1 MNKPQIYEIL
11 KLEHDEVGELF
22 HQLEEAK
29 GSEAGELLNQI
40 RLKLV
45 PHSRAEEAVFYSR
58 LLEEKTTGDKIRES
72 LEEHRQV
79 DLLLEELDAATTRDA
94 DWAAKARVLA
104 DMVGHHVDEEE
115 GELFPLAQQ
124 VLGAKEAQQLARQYE
139 AERDQIV
146 QSMLGEER
154 GAAE

>member
-11 KLEHDEVGELF
+11 KREHEEVAELF
-22 HQLEEAK
+22 HELEQAK
-29 GSEAGELLNQI
+29 GKGAGQLLTQI
-40 RLKLV
+40 RNKLV
-45 PHSRAEEAVFYSR
+45 PHSRAEESVFYSR
-58 LLEEKTTGDKIRES
+58 LLNEKATGDKIRES

-79 DLLLEELDAATTRDA
+79 DLLLDELDGTTNRDA

-124 VLGAKEAQQLARQYE
+124 ILGAREAQQLAAQYE
-139 AERDQIV
+139 AERDQV
-146 QSMLGEER
+146 MQSLLGEER

>member
-1 MNKPQIYEIL
+1 VNKPQIYEIL
-11 KLEHDEVGELF
+11 KREHEEVAELF
-22 HQLEEAK
+22 HELEQAK
-29 GSEAGELLNQI
+29 GKGAGQLLTQI
-40 RLKLV
+40 RNKLV
-45 PHSRAEEAVFYSR
+45 PHSRAEESVFYSR
-58 LLEEKTTGDKIRES
+58 LLNEKATGDKIRES

-79 DLLLEELDAATTRDA
+79 DLLLDELDGTTNRDA

-124 VLGAKEAQQLARQYE
+124 ILGAREAQQLAAQYE
-139 AERDQIV
+139 AERDQV
-146 QSMLGEER
+146 MQSLLGEER